1 VTDASLPRPVDLSG
15 IWRAHAQVGDL
26 ARRFTEPSFDD
37 SAWPELGVPGHWR
50 SNDEL
55 ASSDGPVL
63 YRRRF
68 DTGSLEGATR
78 RFLTFDGIFY
88 DGDVW
93 LDGSYLGTTEGY
105 FISHTFEITD
115 LTRAASG
122 LHVLAVE
129 VACAVP
135 DRLAGQRAIL
145 GAFAGSTDVDPRW
158 NPGGIWRPVRLR
170 HTGSVRIKWLRVLCS
185 EATETR
191 ARLLLNVTLDPGSDP
206 DGIPVRA
213 RLHATVEGPGGEM
226 LAAPTRDVAL
236 AAGDNA
242 LTWTIDIDQPPRWW
256 PWRLGEQQRCAV
268 EVSVEVD
275 DAPSDRRRLRTAFR
289 DVRLHE
295 RHLIVNGEQLFTM
308 GSTAGP
314 LAMSLADAK
323 PEDFVRDVQLARD
336 ANLDL
341 LRVRAHVSRPEL
353 YEAADAAGLM
363 LWQDLPLRGSYST
376 STRKQALRQ
385 AREMVA
391 LLGHHPSIAM
401 WCGHDDPF
409 VFDGEGTRARIASLA
424 PTWNKDVLD
433 RSVARALRRA
443 DPTRPVDAH
452 LGAAPDLGALR
463 IDHVARAART
473 VPRLARFATGLGA
486 PAVPEDDALLD
497 PAAWPDLDWD
507 ELAVNHGYD
516 REAFERHVPP
526 SAYRTLAEWR
536 TATQQHQ
543 AAVIQ
548 LQIEDLRRL
557 ELDPA
562 GGFCHVALTDGHP
575 AITRSV
581 LDHER
586 RPKQG
591 YGALRD
597 ACRSVLPMLEPR
609 QGWVH
614 VASELRS
621 PLAGAVV
628 EADLDGRR
636 RSWTGD
642 IGPQR
647 VTYVGR
653 VHLDRRTTAV
663 TLKLRHPAVG
673 EIVNSYDTVLEWLRI
688 VAGGI

>member
-15 IWRAHAQVGDL
+15 IWRAHAQVDDL
-26 ARRFTEPSFDD
+26 ARRFTEPTFDD
-37 SAWPELGVPGHWR
+37 SGWPELTVPGHWR
-50 SNDEL
+50 SNE
-55 ASSDGPVL
+55 AFATSDGPVL
-63 YRRRF
+63 YLRSF
-68 DTGSLEGATR
+68 DTAPLAPERR

-93 LDGSYLGTTEGY
+93 LDSSYLGTTEGY
-105 FISHTFEITD
+105 FIPHTFEITD
-115 LTRAASG
+115 LARAASG
-122 LHVLAVE
+122 PHVLAVE
-129 VACAVP
+129 VACALP
-135 DRLAGQRAIL
+135 ERLAGQRAIL
-145 GAFAGSTDVDPRW
+145 GAFGGSPDVDPRW
-158 NPGGIWRPVRLR
+158 NPGGIWRPVRVR
-170 HTGSVRIKWLRVLCS
+170 DTGSVRIKWLRVLCS

-206 DGIPVRA
+206 ERMPVRA
-213 RLHATVEGPGGEM
+213 RLHATIEGPGGET
-226 LAAPTRDVAL
+226 LAAPRRDVAL

-242 LTWTIDIDQPPRWW
+242 LTWTMDIDHPPRWW
-256 PWRLGEQQRCAV
+256 PWRLGEQQRCNV
-268 EVSVEVD
+268 EVWVEVD
-275 DAPSDRRRLRTAFR
+275 GAPSDRRRLRTAFR
-289 DVRLHE
+289 DVRLNE
-295 RHLIVNGEQLFTM
+295 RRLSVNGEPLFTM

-314 LAMSLADAK
+314 LAMSLADA
-323 PEDFVRDVQLARD
+323 EVDDFTRDVQLALD

-391 LLGHHPSIAM
+391 LLGHHPSIVM

-409 VFDGEGTRARIASLA
+409 VFDGEGSRARLTSLA

-433 RSVARALRRA
+433 RSVARALRKA

-452 LGAAPDLGALR
+452 LGTAPDLGRLR
-463 IDHVARAART
+463 LDRVARAART

-486 PAVPEDDALLD
+486 PAVPANEALLRG
-497 PAAWPDLDWD
+497 AAWPNLDWD
-507 ELAVNHGYD
+507 ELAAYHGYD
-516 REAFERHVPP
+516 RDAFERDVPP
-526 SAYRTLAEWR
+526 SEYRTFAEWCA
-536 TATQQHQ
+536 ATQQHQ
-543 AAVIQ
+543 SAVIQ

-586 RPKQG
+586 RPKEG
-591 YGALRD
+591 YRALTD

-609 QGWVH
+609 QGLVH

-628 EADLDGRR
+628 ETDLDGRR
-636 RSWTGD
+636 RTWTGD

-653 VHLDRRTTAV
+653 VHLDRRTTSV
-663 TLKLRHPAVG
+663 TLTLRHPAVG
-673 EIVNSYDTVLEWLRI
+673 EIVNCYDIVLEWLRI
-688 VAGGI
+688 VAGGT